1 MIRQIQTHFLSGNMK
16 SYILTESQLETV
28 AYRFVLDKLNNM
40 EFKFKKY
47 KEFSFFPKD
56 VRRADYGIEA
66 DWVRGEGFDILV
78 GNHLWRTVQ
87 DMFGLTDEQVKDAF
101 RKAFVQ
107 KGITKISE
115 ITSLDFSQFEDM
127 LVNNVF

>member
-28 AYRFVLDKLNNM
+28 AYRFVLDKLNDM

-66 DWVRGEGFDILV
+66 DWMRGEGFDILV

-107 KGITKISE
+107 KGITKVSE

>member
-28 AYRFVLDKLNNM
+28 AYRFVLDKLNDM

-87 DMFGLTDEQVKDAF
+87 DMFGLTDEQVKDTF

-115 ITSLDFSQFEDM
+115 ITSLDFSKFEDM

>member
-1 MIRQIQTHFLSGNMK
+1 MIRQIRTHLLSGNMK

-28 AYRFVLDKLNNM
+28 AYQFVLDKLNDM

-66 DWVRGEGFDILV
+66 DWMRGEGFDILV

-115 ITSLDFSQFEDM
+115 ITSLDFSKFEDM
-127 LVNNVF
+127 LMNNVF

>member
-1 MIRQIQTHFLSGNMK
+1 MK

-28 AYRFVLDKLNNM
+28 AYRFVLDKLNDM

-47 KEFSFFPKD
+47 KEFSFL
-56 VRRADYGIEA
+56 RADYGIEA
-66 DWVRGEGFDILV
+66 DWMRGEGFDILV

>member
-1 MIRQIQTHFLSGNMK
+1 MK

-28 AYRFVLDKLNNM
+28 AYRFVLDKLNDM

-115 ITSLDFSQFEDM
+115 ITSLDFSKFEDM

>member
-1 MIRQIQTHFLSGNMK
+1 MIRQIQTHFLSGNMR

-28 AYRFVLDKLNNM
+28 VYRFVLDKLNNM

-56 VRRADYGIEA
+56 VNRADHGIEA
-66 DWVRGEGFDILV
+66 DWVKGEGFDILV

>member
-1 MIRQIQTHFLSGNMK
+1 MIRQIQTHFLSGNMR

-28 AYRFVLDKLNNM
+28 AYRFVLDKLNDM

>member
-66 DWVRGEGFDILV
+66 DWMRGEGFDILV

>member
-28 AYRFVLDKLNNM
+28 AYRFVLDKLNDM

>member
-1 MIRQIQTHFLSGNMK
+1 MK

-28 AYRFVLDKLNNM
+28 AYQFVLDKLNGM

-66 DWVRGEGFDILV
+66 DWMRGEGFDILV

-115 ITSLDFSQFEDM
+115 ITSLDFSKFEDM

>member
-28 AYRFVLDKLNNM
+28 AYRFVLDKLNDM

-66 DWVRGEGFDILV
+66 DWMRGEGFDILV